1 MQKHDGVETKKGMSR
16 RRFLSVMAGAGVVG
30 AAATMTGCSPVSDP
44 SGTGWLPNQYRN
56 ASEMPAQVKGRV
68 PLDPDNVAL
77 IRNDEK
83 CILCGQCI
91 EACEKVQSVFGYYEL
106 PVHDEFICVHCG
118 QCALWCPTGAIKERS
133 EIEKVQNAINDTN
146 KIVIVHTAPAT
157 RVGFGEEFGAEAGAW
172 AEGQQIDALRKLGFD
187 YVLDTNWSADLT
199 IMEEGSELVHRITHG
214 GVLPQF
220 TSCCPGW
227 VKFVEY
233 YYPDLIPNLSSAK
246 SPTMMHGATIKTYM
260 ANKLMEQGVI
270 QSPAQ
275 IYNVAIMP
283 CTAKKFEID
292 REEFND
298 AGTYWMEQGKEWGS
312 EDMRDMDAVL
322 TVRELADMTRS
333 AGISYADLDANA
345 QYDPIEGIGSTA
357 GLIFGNTGGVMEA
370 AVRSAYKLIT
380 GDEPPAGLLELTEV
394 RGLKGIKKATLN
406 IPGVGDITVAVAS
419 GLANARKLCEDVRH
433 GRADFQFMEI
443 MSCPGGCIAGGGQPR
458 TTVPPQD
465 WVRQARIDTVYERD
479 AAGIINAA
487 SNEVGKTLELATSHN
502 NPEIAAMYEEFLGEP
517 LSHLAEHLC
526 HTQGYHSRAEALT
539 AKDVH

>member
-1 MQKHDGVETKKGMSR
+1 MQKHDELENKKGMSR
-16 RRFLSVMAGAGVVG
+16 RRFLSVMAGAGIVG
-30 AAATMTGCSPVSDP
+30 AAATMSGCSPVSDP

-56 ASEMPAQVKGRV
+56 ASELPAQVKGRV
-68 PLDPDNVAL
+68 PLDPDNISL

-83 CILCGQCI
+83 CILCGQCL
-91 EACEKVQSVFGYYEL
+91 EACEKVQSIFGYYEL

-118 QCALWCPTGAIKERS
+118 QCSLWCPTGAIKERS
-133 EIEKVQNAINDTN
+133 EIEKVQAAINNPDIT
-146 KIVIVHTAPAT
+146 VIVHTAPAT
-157 RVGFGEEFGAEAGAW
+157 RVGFGEEFGQGAGAW
-172 AEGQQIDALRKLGFD
+172 AEGQQVDALRKLGFD

-199 IMEEGSELVHRITHG
+199 IMEEGSELVERITKG

-260 ANKLMEQGVI
+260 AEKLMEQGKI
-270 QSPAQ
+270 SNPTQ

-283 CTAKKFEID
+283 CVAKKFEIA

-298 AGTYWMEQGKEWGS
+298 AATYWQEEGKDWATLES
-312 EDMRDMDAVL
+312 MKDMDAVL
-322 TVRELADMTRS
+322 SVRELADMVRA
-333 AGISYADLDANA
+333 AGIDYNSLDANA

-370 AVRSAYKLIT
+370 AVRSAYYLIT
-380 GDEPPAGLLELTEV
+380 GSQPPEALYTLTPV
-394 RGLKGIKKATLN
+394 RGLEGIKKATLN

-419 GLANARKLCEDVRH
+419 GLANARKLCEQVRA
-433 GRADFQFMEI
+433 GKADFQFMEI

-465 WVRQARIDTVYERD
+465 WVRQARIDTIYNKD
-479 AAGIINAA
+479 KAGVINAA
-487 SNEVGKTLELATSHN
+487 NDEAGKTMKLALSHM
-502 NPEIAAMYEEFLGEP
+502 NPEITDIYKDFLGAP
-517 LSHLAEHLC
+517 LSEVAHHLC
-526 HTQGYHSRAEALT
+526 HTEYYSRAEALDP
-539 AKDVH
+539 KN